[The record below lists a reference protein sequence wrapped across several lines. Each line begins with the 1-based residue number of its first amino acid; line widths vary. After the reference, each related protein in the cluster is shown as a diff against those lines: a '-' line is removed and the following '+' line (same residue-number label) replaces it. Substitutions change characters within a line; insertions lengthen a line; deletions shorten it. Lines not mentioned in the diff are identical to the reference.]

1 MLMVFPTAVLES
13 QQNQIGDDLAP
24 VDFLEWR
31 EIGPSVVGGRIS
43 DLAIDPSNKS
53 IIYVGTATAGVW
65 KSTNHGTTWDEIFTD
80 EVTSS
85 IGDITLSPSNPNIV
99 WVGTGEPQNRQSSPW
114 GHGVFKS
121 LDAGQTWQFLG
132 LEETRHI
139 SRIRVHPT
147 NPQIAYVA
155 AVGNLWKPN
164 PERGV
169 FKTIDGGKTWDKI
182 LYIDENTGCSDITI
196 ENENPRIMY
205 AGMWTFR
212 RKPWRFDDGGKNTAI
227 YKTTDGG
234 ITWKKIMK
242 GLPNTD
248 MARPG
253 IYIAQSDPN
262 IVYLMTEFKDVGTV
276 FRTEVSCLLYT
287 SDAAY
292 D

>member
-1 MLMVFPTAVLES
+1 MKHSKTFASLVMLMVCPTAALES

-169 FKTIDGGKTWDKI
+169 FKT
-182 LYIDENTGCSDITI
+182 
-196 ENENPRIMY
+196 
-205 AGMWTFR
+205 
-212 RKPWRFDDGGKNTAI
+212 
-227 YKTTDGG
+227 TDGG
-234 ITWKKIMK
+234 ATWKHVLHVDDYSGAIDLVMDPKD
-242 GLPNTD
+242 PNTLFVA
-248 MARPG
+248 MYTRQRTAWGFNGGGAGSG
-253 IYIAQSDPN
+253 IYRTLDGGTNWTRLEEGIPTGHLGRIGLD
-262 IVYLMTEFKDVGTV
+262 VYH
-276 FRTEVSCLLYT
+276 SCLLYT
-287 SDAAY
+287 SPSPRD
-292 D
+292 